1 MLIHVVK
8 AHETISSIAHDYK
21 ISPYLLCNLNGLTPG
36 EGLAEGQALL
46 ILFPEQLHHVV
57 AGDTL
62 CKIAAHHNISLRQ
75 LYRNNP
81 GLIQKTY
88 IYPGDELVIRYHAHP
103 ETNITAAAYAYPFID
118 ISLFLETLPFT
129 TIFNS
134 FTWEITPDGHL
145 KGLNDEALVAV
156 AKNEGTA
163 PHMVLSNLR
172 EPYGFDSDIA
182 HNLLRD
188 PSQWPVFIDEVVQT
202 VLIRGYSGVDL
213 DFEFVL
219 KQDREHYARFA
230 HALARRLHMAGCH
243 LTIALSAKTSEDA
256 SGTLVEGLDY
266 KALGEAADMVLIMTY
281 EWGYPAGEPMAI
293 APIGPVTDVVEF
305 AITRIPREKILLG
318 IPTYG
323 YNWPLPWIKGQ
334 TRAVSVSNP
343 QAIALARTYGSVI
356 QYDETALA
364 PWFTY
369 TDAQDSHEVWFEDV
383 RSILAKL
390 KLISK
395 YKLKGAGYWNMMRPF
410 TQNWMLLNSMFSI
423 LPGTDAH
430 NCKRAAST

>member
-1 MLIHVVK
+1 
-8 AHETISSIAHDYK
+8 
-21 ISPYLLCNLNGLTPG
+21 
-36 EGLAEGQALL
+36 
-46 ILFPEQLHHVV
+46 
-57 AGDTL
+57 
-62 CKIAAHHNISLRQ
+62 
-75 LYRNNP
+75 
-81 GLIQKTY
+81 
-88 IYPGDELVIRYHAHP
+88 
-103 ETNITAAAYAYPFID
+103 
-118 ISLFLETLPFT
+118 
-129 TIFNS
+129 
-134 FTWEITPDGHL
+134 
-145 KGLNDEALVAV
+145 
-156 AKNEGTA
+156 
-163 PHMVLSNLR
+163 
-172 EPYGFDSDIA
+172 
-182 HNLLRD
+182 
-188 PSQWPVFIDEVVQT
+188 
-202 VLIRGYSGVDL
+202 
-213 DFEFVL
+213 
-219 KQDREHYARFA
+219 
-230 HALARRLHMAGCH
+230 
-243 LTIALSAKTSEDA
+243 
-256 SGTLVEGLDY
+256 
-266 KALGEAADMVLIMTY
+266 
-281 EWGYPAGEPMAI
+281 MAI

-356 QYDETALA
+356 QYDETAQA